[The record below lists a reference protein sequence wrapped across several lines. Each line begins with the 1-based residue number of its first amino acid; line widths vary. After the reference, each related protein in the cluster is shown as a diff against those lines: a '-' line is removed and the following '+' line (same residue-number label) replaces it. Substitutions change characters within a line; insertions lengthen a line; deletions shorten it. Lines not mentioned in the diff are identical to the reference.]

1 MGDALTYK
9 AKQFILYLSSRS
21 TKDTKSNTTFYQV
34 SLHNSYTRLKV
45 PSDMALEKY
54 NGTWELEDK
63 GGAEFEEYMKYL
75 GVGLVKRKIGKNMG
89 RTMTFKAKSD
99 TSFAVKSVTTLKTN
113 ENDDVQLDQ
122 EGDNETDDGR
132 QVKVRFTN
140 RNGNLVQI
148 ENWPGKNTDN
158 EWEILSDGRLCMH
171 LKGGSDGKVYA
182 KQVYKKK

>member
-1 MGDALTYK
+1 
-9 AKQFILYLSSRS
+9 
-21 TKDTKSNTTFYQV
+21 
-34 SLHNSYTRLKV
+34 
-45 PSDMALEKY
+45 
-54 NGTWELEDK
+54 
-63 GGAEFEEYMKYL
+63 MKYL

-89 RTMTFKAKSD
+89 RTMTFKA
-99 TSFAVKSVTTLKTN
+99 N

-182 KQVYKKK
+182 KQVYKK